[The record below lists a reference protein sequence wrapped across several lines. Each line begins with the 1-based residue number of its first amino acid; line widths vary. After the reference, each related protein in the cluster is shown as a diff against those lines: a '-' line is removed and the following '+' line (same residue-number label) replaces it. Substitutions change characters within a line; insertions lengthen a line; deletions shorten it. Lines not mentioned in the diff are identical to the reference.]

1 MTAAEVVA
9 TYGPTIQSV
18 AGIIGVPSVVGGTSN
33 YVNLVASIITRESGG
48 DPNIIGDN
56 GCSYGLMQLNTCA
69 GWLPG
74 YGFGQDNSALLDPA
88 TNINYGCQYLNTLL
102 NQYGNVNQAISA
114 YNAGSP
120 TTANTGYVN
129 AVLGYLKQLG
139 GFVTSNP
146 IIVIAGLGVIAA
158 ILIAASRQSA

>member
-1 MTAAEVVA
+1 MTIAEVQSA
-9 TYGPTIQSV
+9 YGTMIANLASV
-18 AGIIGVPSVVGGTSN
+18 IGIPAVVGGVDN
-33 YVNLVASIITRESGG
+33 YVKLVSGIIEQESGG
-48 DPNIIGDN
+48 NPNAIGDN

-74 YGFGQDNSALLDPA
+74 YGFGQDNSALLDPE

-146 IIVIAGLGVIAA
+146 VIVIAGFAIIAVI
-158 ILIAASRQSA
+158 LVAASRQSA